1 MKKNWIKIA
10 AAGALAAGLALAQT
24 TPANS
29 QAKTQ
34 PPAQTHSRFA
44 RRGMMR
50 HRMMQQLNLTEAQQ
64 QQAKAIF
71 QQARQSAQPEVQQL
85 KENRAAMRAA
95 VKADDS
101 AKIQQLSA
109 TAGKLRG
116 EIMASHATAMAKFYQ
131 TLTPAQRAKADQMAA
146 RVRAHN
152 WRHATGA

>member
-10 AAGALAAGLALAQT
+10 AAGALAAGMVFAQT

-44 RRGMMR
+44 RRGMMMR
-50 HRMMQQLNLTEAQQ
+50 HRMMQQLNLTEAQR
-64 QQAKAIF
+64 QQAKTIF
-71 QQARQSAQPEVQQL
+71 QQARQSVQPEVQQL
-85 KENRAAMRAA
+85 KENRAAMRTA
-95 VKADDS
+95 VKTDDA

-109 TAGKLRG
+109 TAGRLRG
-116 EIMASHATAMAKFYQ
+116 EIMAARASARAKFYQ

-146 RVRAHN
+146 RVHS

>member
-1 MKKNWIKIA
+1 MNKNWIKIA
-10 AAGALAAGLALAQT
+10 AAGALAAGLVFAQT

-44 RRGMMR
+44 RRAMMR
-50 HRMMQQLNLTEAQQ
+50 HRMMQQLNLTEAQK

-71 QQARQSAQPEVQQL
+71 QQARQSVQPEVRQL
-85 KENRAAMRAA
+85 RENRAAMRTA

-101 AKIQQLSA
+101 ARIQQLSA

-116 EIMASHATAMAKFYQ
+116 EIMASHETAMAKFYQ
-131 TLTPAQRAKADQMAA
+131 TLTPAQRAKADQMA
-146 RVRAHN
+146 VRIHN
-152 WRHATGA
+152 RRHAAGA